1 MPHSSSV
8 SGHLRPD
15 IAAKL
20 DAPFDKTGMR
30 GEKLNRKH
38 TNELFFEDSAFVG
51 IVAPVPASRFCWIVN
66 QHFYTSF
73 SATALVHMNV
83 VAKEGKEDELKR
95 SNVQEFTVPTLFG
108 APPPPAAT
116 PSPGDSASVSHE
128 FPVYMHGVVN
138 SSFRHLLYKL
148 RQGKLSLLTGTRT
161 KQYDYLWM
169 IQTASPYHDAHLIV
183 DLLMTVPEV
192 RLAQELTVDDVSK
205 NFDNLIL

>member
-38 TNELFFEDSAFVG
+38 TNELFFEDAAFVG

-66 QHFYTSF
+66 QHFHTSF

-83 VAKEGKEDELKR
+83 VAKEGKEEELTR
-95 SNVQEFTVPTLFG
+95 RIMPELTAPTLFG
-108 APPPPAAT
+108 GPPA
-116 PSPGDSASVSHE
+116 PASLSSHSDNAPESYE
-128 FPVYMHGVVN
+128 FPVYVHGVVN

-169 IQTASPYHDAHLIV
+169 IQTASSYHDAHLIL
-183 DLLMTVPEV
+183 DLLTAVPEV
-192 RLAQELTVDDVSK
+192 RLAQELAIDDVSR